1 MSLTHQTVWG
11 WPIYSYLFLGGLGG
25 ACFAL
30 AALIDL
36 YLKRDRRMV
45 LAAGVSGI
53 VFLIIGTAF
62 LLYDLLQPLKAIFA
76 FLHPTSWIF
85 WGIIFILAYFAF
97 GVLYL
102 LIYIPLPSRAPG
114 LPEEE
119 KRTRLEQQMARL
131 LRLPWELQRWL
142 EPHWRPLGLAVLIF
156 GFLVALYTG
165 LLVSAAPGIPLWHT
179 PALPLLFLV
188 SAFSTGAAYL
198 ILFAH
203 LWREEH
209 LREWLERLDV
219 ILILFEFIILGLY
232 VNYAAYGP
240 VGGRASINYLAGDIG
255 FVLGFLIFGL
265 FTPLLLELYTLLR
278 GERLRSLLRYTLP
291 LFASLLVLF
300 GGFLLRLYILHAGVF
315 EFPW

>member
-1 MSLTHQTVWG
+1 MSLVHQTVWG

-36 YLKRDRRMV
+36 YLKQDRRLI
-45 LAAGVSGI
+45 LAAGLSGFI
-53 VFLIIGTAF
+53 FLTIGTAF

-85 WGIIFILAYFAF
+85 WGIIFILAYFVF
-97 GVLYL
+97 GLLYL
-102 LIYIPLPSRAPG
+102 LIYVPLPANPPG
-114 LPEEE
+114 LPDEER
-119 KRTRLEQQMARL
+119 RTKLERGMARL

-142 EPHWRPLGLAVLIF
+142 KGRRRPLGLLVIIF
-156 GFLVALYTG
+156 GFAIAIYTG
-165 LLVSAAPGIPLWHT
+165 LLVSAAPGIPFWHT
-179 PALPLLFLV
+179 PVLPLLFLV

-198 ILFAH
+198 IPFTQ

-209 LREWLERLDV
+209 LEGWLERLDV
-219 ILILFEFIILGLY
+219 VLILFELIILGLY
-232 VNYAAYGP
+232 INYTVYGP
-240 VGGRASINYLAGDIG
+240 VGGRASINYLLGNLG

-265 FTPLLLELYTLLR
+265 FVPLLLEFYSLLR
-278 GERLRSLLRYTLP
+278 GHRMRRLFRYTLP
-291 LFASLLVLF
+291 LLSSLLVLF
-300 GGFLLRLYILHAGVF
+300 GGFLLRLYVLYAGIY